1 MAWSGKRH
9 ALALAVS
16 VATVGAVAAL
26 AIALPDGSATTPA
39 RASSPGSSVAAQA
52 RAIVPAGRARQ
63 ATPPLRPCT
72 RRPAGM
78 QIATAGHRSFLLY
91 VPKGLE
97 PNRRVPTMLLLH
109 GTGGNG
115 AKQLAASGLKATADK
130 EKFLIAAPNGAIAYR
145 KGYAWHVPGVSLLG
159 GYRAPKDAP
168 DDVAFLRTVADTTD
182 RNWCGDPKRTYASG
196 FSGGARMASA
206 LACVAADRFAA
217 VAPVS
222 GLRAGTP
229 GRAGPDQRSCL
240 PSRPVGIVA
249 VHGTTDRTNP
259 FDGGGGAY
267 WRYGDAAA
275 LRRWA
280 VLDGC
285 RIADP
290 PETLSRR
297 GTVLRSTGCRT
308 NAGVELLRIAKGRHE
323 WPRPGSR
330 SDPGFDVNRFLWTEL
345 SRYVR

>member
-1 MAWSGKRH
+1 MARTSKRH
-9 ALALAVS
+9 ALALAIS
-16 VATVGAVAAL
+16 VATVGVVAAL
-26 AIALPDGSATTPA
+26 AVVLPDGSEAAPSRAT
-39 RASSPGSSVAAQA
+39 SPRSSVAAQA
-52 RAIVPAGRARQ
+52 RSFVPAGRAQQ
-63 ATPPLRPCT
+63 ASPPAQPCV
-72 RRPAGM
+72 RRPAGL
-78 QIATAGHRSFLLY
+78 QIASAGRRSFLLY
-91 VPKGLE
+91 VPKGLA
-97 PNRRVPTMLLLH
+97 PNRRVPTLLLLH

-115 AKQLAASGLKATADK
+115 AKQLAASGLTATADK
-130 EKFLIAAPNGAIAYR
+130 EKFLIAAPNGGIKYR

-159 GYRAPKDAP
+159 GYRTPPDAP
-168 DDVAFLRTVADTTD
+168 DDVSFLRSVADTAD
-182 RNWCGDPKRTYASG
+182 RDWCGDPQRSYISG

-229 GRAGPDQRSCL
+229 GRVGPDQRSCL

-249 VHGTTDRTNP
+249 VHGTGDRTNP
-259 FDGGGGAY
+259 YHGGGGAY
-267 WRYGDAAA
+267 WRYGDVAA

-285 RIADP
+285 RVTSP

-297 GTVLRSTGCRT
+297 GTVLRSTGCRA
-308 NAGVELLRIAKGRHE
+308 NASVELLRISGGHHE
-323 WPRPGSR
+323 WPRPGSK